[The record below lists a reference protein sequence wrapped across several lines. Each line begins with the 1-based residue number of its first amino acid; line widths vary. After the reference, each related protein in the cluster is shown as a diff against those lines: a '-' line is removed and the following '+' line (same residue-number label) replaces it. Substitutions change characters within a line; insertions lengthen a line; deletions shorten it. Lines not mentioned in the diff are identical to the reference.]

1 MVDNRG
7 GKIEHYCRKMLA
19 FAGLGKSKRGVSR
32 KQKRSAEP
40 PVPFKQFKQEIYE
53 GLQIPST
60 PAKEA
65 KLKVREVV
73 AEPVMT
79 NDEIK
84 AREGTYFTDK
94 EVKQIFDEDVDVYGK
109 DPSTGEKKLLA
120 RFRKH
125 VLPNPLIKV
134 GWEAYYQTAAAS
146 RNRGAAAGPI
156 KADSNYW
163 KKRKPT
169 EINKWSARYVQNGKL
184 SKMRVNNNVFSSV
197 LGYFERTPFM
207 GLPCRLTSYTQKFFH
222 QYKHGIPFIQAIDKT
237 FKRLIPDRHAKQLA
251 AASEKPAYQVAG
263 TAFSSITINRNFQTA
278 LHMDDGDFR
287 EGYGNLSV
295 IERGKYS
302 GGATMFPRYGVGFN
316 VRTGDFLAMDVH
328 EWHCN
333 TELYESAE
341 DKKFNKQLPKIHHD
355 DVETGTLGGDKPF
368 TRISFVC
375 YLREKLRGCKIAD
388 TNAYYE
394 RIQFSPTNGDMKK
407 RNKTRKTGRI

>member
-1 MVDNRG
+1 
-7 GKIEHYCRKMLA
+7 MLA
-19 FAGLGKSKRGVSR
+19 FANGGSKRGVSR
-32 KQKRSAEP
+32 KNRHAVLKEY
-40 PVPFKQFKQEIYE
+40 KQEIYE
-53 GLQIPST
+53 GLQIPPT
-60 PAKEA
+60 PAKEI

-73 AEPVMT
+73 VEPVMS

-94 EVKQIFDEDVDVYGK
+94 DIKIFDEDVDVYGK
-109 DPSTGEKKLLA
+109 EDGKKKLLA

-125 VLPNPLIKV
+125 VLPNPLIKT

-156 KADSNYW
+156 KKDSNYW

-169 EINKWSARYVQNGKL
+169 DINRWSARYMQDGKL

-207 GLPCRLTSYTQKFFH
+207 GLPCRLTSYTQKYFH

-251 AASEKPAYQVAG
+251 AASEKKAYKVAD

-287 EGYGNLSV
+287 DGYGNLSV

-302 GGATMFPRYGVGFN
+302 GGATLFPRFGVGFN

-333 TELYESAE
+333 TELFESAT
-341 DKKFNKQLPKIHHD
+341 DKAFNKALPKIHHD
-355 DVETGTLGGDKPF
+355 DINTGTLGGDKPF

-375 YLREKLRGCKIAD
+375 YLREKLRGCHTKD
-388 TNAYYE
+388 TQAYYSRIKFDPE
-394 RIQFSPTNGDMKK
+394 RGDMKK
-407 RNKTRKTGRI
+407 RSTRKVRREVKNSAPE

>member
-1 MVDNRG
+1 MY
-7 GKIEHYCRKMLA
+7 K
-19 FAGLGKSKRGVSR
+19 
-32 KQKRSAEP
+32 P
-40 PVPFKQFKQEIYE
+40 EIYE

-60 PAKEA
+60 DAHQVA
-65 KLKVREVV
+65 MKVREVV
-73 AEPVMT
+73 VEPVMT

-94 EVKQIFDEDVDVYGK
+94 EVKEIFDEDVDVYGMEDGK
-109 DPSTGEKKLLA
+109 KKLLA

-125 VLPNPLIKV
+125 VLPNPLIKI

-156 KADSNYW
+156 KVNSNYW

-169 EINKWSARYVQNGKL
+169 DVNKWSARYMQNGKL

-197 LGYFERTPFM
+197 LGYFEQTPFM
-207 GLPCRLTSYTQKFFH
+207 GLPCRLTSYTQKYFH

-237 FKRLIPDRHAKQLA
+237 FKKLIPDRHAKQLA
-251 AASEKPAYQVAG
+251 AASEKPMYKVAD

-287 EGYGNLSV
+287 DGYGNLSV

-302 GGATMFPRYGVGFN
+302 GGQTLFPRFGVGFN

-341 DKKFNKQLPKIHHD
+341 DKAFNKKLPKIHND
-355 DVETGTLGGDKPF
+355 DVKTGTMGGEKPF

-375 YLREKLRGCKIAD
+375 YLREKLRGCKSSE
-388 TNAYYE
+388 TKGYYS
-394 RIQFSPTNGDMKK
+394 RIQFDPERGDLKQ
-407 RNKTRKTGRI
+407 RGKTRKNRSTKAEAE

>member
-1 MVDNRG
+1 
-7 GKIEHYCRKMLA
+7 MLA
-19 FAGLGKSKRGVSR
+19 FANGGAAAAARKKRGLSR
-32 KQKRSAEP
+32 KNTGKMY
-40 PVPFKQFKQEIYE
+40 KQEIYE

-60 PAKEA
+60 DSRQIAM
-65 KLKVREVV
+65 KVKEVV
-73 AEPVMT
+73 VEPVMS

-94 EVKQIFDEDVDVYGK
+94 EVKEIFDEDVDVYGMQDGK
-109 DPSTGEKKLLA
+109 KKLLA

-125 VLPNPLIKV
+125 VLPNPLIKT

-156 KADSNYW
+156 QVNSNYW

-169 EINKWSARYVQNGKL
+169 DINKWSARDIVNGKVT
-184 SKMRVNNNVFSSV
+184 KMRVNNNVFSSV
-197 LGYFERTPFM
+197 LGYFESTPFM
-207 GLPCRLTSYTQKFFH
+207 KVPCRLTSYTQKYFH

-237 FKRLIPDRHAKQLA
+237 FKKLIPDRHAKQLA
-251 AASEKPAYQVAG
+251 AASEKPMYKVAD

-302 GGATMFPRYGVGFN
+302 GGQTLFPRFGVGFN

-333 TELYESAE
+333 TELYESAQ
-341 DKKFNKQLPKIHHD
+341 DKAFNKKLPKIHNND
-355 DVETGTLGGDKPF
+355 LSTGTLGGDKPF

-375 YLREKLRGCKIAD
+375 YLREKLRSCTPSD
-388 TNAYYE
+388 TKAYYS
-394 RIQFSPTNGDMKK
+394 RIQFDPEKGDMKE
-407 RNKTRKTGRI
+407 RGKTRKVAKGD